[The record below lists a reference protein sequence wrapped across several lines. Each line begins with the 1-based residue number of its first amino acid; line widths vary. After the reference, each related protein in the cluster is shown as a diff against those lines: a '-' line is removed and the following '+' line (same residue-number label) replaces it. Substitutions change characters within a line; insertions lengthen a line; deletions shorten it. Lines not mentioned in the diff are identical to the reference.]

1 MSLYY
6 HILLAMLWVGS
17 LLLLSFLFIDGRK
30 LFFARTKLLSSS
42 HRGHKWQRWDF
53 QTIRGTPLA
62 LALIHKA
69 CMGPEL
75 ICVDSRGRGR
85 NSHYKSWTYS
95 CCVLFCVYV
104 VAVS

>member
-6 HILLAMLWVGS
+6 HILPITFWVGS
-17 LLLLSFLFIDGRK
+17 LLLLSFLFIDGK
-30 LFFARTKLLSSS
+30 KPLLFARTKLLSSS

-53 QTIRGTPLA
+53 QTIRGTPLT

-75 ICVDSRGRGR
+75 ICVDSQGRGDVR
-85 NSHYKSWTYS
+85 GGEIHITR
-95 CCVLFCVYV
+95 LGPIP
-104 VAVS
+104 VA